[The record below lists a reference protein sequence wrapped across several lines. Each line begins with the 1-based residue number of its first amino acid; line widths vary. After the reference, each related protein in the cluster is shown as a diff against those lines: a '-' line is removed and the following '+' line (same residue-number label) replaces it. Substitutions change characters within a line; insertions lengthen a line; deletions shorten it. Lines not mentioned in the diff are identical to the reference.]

1 VGPTALPIGAGPGYN
16 GQRVAAAEGKEGE
29 GGFFFLYFLGMSN
42 MNVLFYSV
50 DIKMATLVQQVDLV
64 AGKQSNSRFWS
75 SINAYVTDCT
85 FILIPILQLEY
96 KLQPNRTGNRHGAC

>member
-1 VGPTALPIGAGPGYN
+1 VGPTALPIWAGPGYN

-64 AGKQSNSRFWS
+64 AGKQSNNRFFLDTTDSRGRSVHTLQIVHS
-75 SINAYVTDCT
+75 SL
-85 FILIPILQLEY
+85 FPF
-96 KLQPNRTGNRHGAC
+96 